1 MMAKVTDKAKEQTP
15 EEVVIEELK
24 TLSNV
29 LSSDL
34 HRAYGLLREV
44 LVQLYKDK
52 DEYHAELHAKITAEL
67 GTP

>member
-1 MMAKVTDKAKEQTP
+1 MPKVTDKEKEQTP
-15 EEVVIEELK
+15 EEVLIEELK
-24 TLSNV
+24 AISNV
-29 LSSDL
+29 LGSDL

-52 DEYHAELHAKITAEL
+52 DEYHAELHARISAEL